1 MTGGTTPQSVAIGD
15 FNNDAVL
22 DLAVANFGSGDVSVL
37 LGTGG
42 GSFAAADTYA
52 VGCDLSGIVVGD
64 FDGDGNSDL
73 AVSDRFISNASVLL
87 GDGNGLFGTAAN
99 YLVLPNPRSIVSGD
113 FNGDGY
119 LDLATVHANHPT
131 IEAFSVLHGQGTH
144 LSNVQHTTIEV
155 AAVNDAPV
163 LDAGATPVLAAV
175 NEDAA
180 APTGP
185 VGTLISDLVDFA
197 GGAGINNVTDADGI
211 TELTGIALTGADGAN
226 GTWYYTVDGGDT
238 WDPVGTVSD
247 ASALLLAVDPDTR
260 LYFQPADDFNGAA
273 NITFRAWDQTTG
285 SNGETG
291 VNTVPNGDDTAFS
304 AATDTAAI
312 TINAVNDAP
321 VLDAGQ
327 SPVLEIVQ
335 EDAGPPF
342 FFPVGTLVADL
353 VGPGNVTDA
362 DDGALIGMA
371 ITGADESNGT
381 WWYTT
386 NDGFD
391 WFEVGPV
398 DDTSALVL
406 AADADTRLYF
416 EAAPGFTDSA
426 TITFRAWDQTDGS
439 DNGQDG
445 VNAAPGG
452 GISAFSAV
460 SDTATVEVN
469 AQPVINDV
477 DGDAVTFT
485 EGNSFVIVDAT
496 PVAASVADI
505 DSPDLEDGDLFVE
518 FCGCFITDD
527 DELFIRTGNGI
538 TVNGTDVLYNGDV
551 IGEFFGGVGFDPLMI
566 FFTTADATPAAAS
579 ALVRQIAYRNT
590 NIEEPIAG
598 VRTVSFSVTDGD
610 GGLSFFSDAT
620 VEVITVNDAPTLAA
634 VPGATYTDT
643 AGNDTFT
650 AI

>member
-1 MTGGTTPQSVAIGD
+1 M
-15 FNNDAVL
+15 
-22 DLAVANFGSGDVSVL
+22 
-37 LGTGG
+37 
-42 GSFAAADTYA
+42 
-52 VGCDLSGIVVGD
+52 
-64 FDGDGNSDL
+64 
-73 AVSDRFISNASVLL
+73 
-87 GDGNGLFGTAAN
+87 
-99 YLVLPNPRSIVSGD
+99 
-113 FNGDGY
+113 
-119 LDLATVHANHPT
+119 
-131 IEAFSVLHGQGTH
+131 
-144 LSNVQHTTIEV
+144 
-155 AAVNDAPV
+155 
-163 LDAGATPVLAAV
+163 
-175 NEDAA
+175 
-180 APTGP
+180 
-185 VGTLISDLVDFA
+185 
-197 GGAGINNVTDADGI
+197 
-211 TELTGIALTGADGAN
+211 
-226 GTWYYTVDGGDT
+226 
-238 WDPVGTVSD
+238 
-247 ASALLLAVDPDTR
+247 
-260 LYFQPADDFNGAA
+260 
-273 NITFRAWDQTTG
+273 
-285 SNGETG
+285 
-291 VNTVPNGDDTAFS
+291 
-304 AATDTAAI
+304 
-312 TINAVNDAP
+312 
-321 VLDAGQ
+321 
-327 SPVLEIVQ
+327 
-335 EDAGPPF
+335 
-342 FFPVGTLVADL
+342 ADL

-650 AI
+650 AISGTLIGNDVDSSPLIYGITGGTTGGSTNIDGTVYDVSRIATFGTLYVASDSGAYTFVPRDAGIEALKAGTTQSFTVRVSDGTLNDTQNSRHRAQRRRRHAGRDDRQSEPGVQRVGPAAGPAERPRQR